1 MMNRV
6 NLAKSLVA
14 RVRHAYSGRYISK
27 DHIEVRS
34 PGSGLQPNRR
44 HHLVGRI
51 STRDMAPGDFF
62 FESDL
67 RDAPPAARN
76 YRFRRPWGLPVRYHD
91 FSKLASLSNP
101 DFLEFHMSYRDL
113 EVDVAEMV
121 PAHLPLGLVVHSPDL
136 FPGDH
141 ILNLASEDESYRE
154 RSIQELQRVITV
166 TRELGSHFETNGPIL
181 VIASL
186 GGFSSEG
193 SLPASEFAAPRRAR
207 RGRPRP
213 TR

>member
-1 MMNRV
+1 
-6 NLAKSLVA
+6 
-14 RVRHAYSGRYISK
+14 
-27 DHIEVRS
+27 
-34 PGSGLQPNRR
+34 
-44 HHLVGRI
+44 
-51 STRDMAPGDFF
+51 MAPGDFF

-67 RDAPPAARN
+67 RDALPAARN
-76 YRFRRPWGLPVRYHD
+76 YRFRRSWGLPVRYHD

-141 ILNLASEDESYRE
+141 VLNLASEDESYRD
-154 RSIQELQRVITV
+154 RSIKELQRVITV

-181 VIASL
+181 VVASL

-193 SLPASEFAAPRRAR
+193 PLPASELPLLYEQRS
-207 RGRPRP
+207 RPP
-213 TR
+213 STNSMKKAWK